1 MKLSLLQFS
10 DTLVH
15 RFMN

>member
-1 MKLSLLQFS
+1 MKLSLLLFI
-10 DTLVH
+10 DALVH